1 MLQHLALF
9 HGEALPAHALAL
21 LQNAF
26 ECSHELIGD
35 NVRWPLARVLALSR
49 ANQLRIMQ
57 VIIAAVYIIYCIFHR
72 SLQVKMIFAAQPL
85 MQVVGAVTCLA
96 SLLQHAETD
105 CCSVLCDA
113 YPRMQVILVLK
124 FFLLRI
130 GHFTVS
136 FLSQQE
142 ARSSLLWALIHGLRS
157 GRMKGISVEL
167 ILAAIA
173 RSHAMAAGM
182 SASQQWF
189 VQRCEASFTV
199 ITVPVLRY
207 LQAGLLPAEL
217 ALLIHRELPSDLSN
231 VRLNCTLPA
240 LMIQQQQ
247 LEQRVMEFGTLCG
260 YASEMLVCLA
270 LLHARD
276 TQQFSAACLHQA
288 YFTFG
293 SALKSALP
301 SSSPSSTASS
311 SSFFSIYSRFKGGGG
326 VLREGQGG
334 GVMCADDVVGL
345 YSMQLQV

>member
-1 MLQHLALF
+1 
-9 HGEALPAHALAL
+9 
-21 LQNAF
+21 
-26 ECSHELIGD
+26 
-35 NVRWPLARVLALSR
+35 
-49 ANQLRIMQ
+49 
-57 VIIAAVYIIYCIFHR
+57 
-72 SLQVKMIFAAQPL
+72 
-85 MQVVGAVTCLA
+85 
-96 SLLQHAETD
+96 
-105 CCSVLCDA
+105 
-113 YPRMQVILVLK
+113 
-124 FFLLRI
+124 
-130 GHFTVS
+130 
-136 FLSQQE
+136 
-142 ARSSLLWALIHGLRS
+142 
-157 GRMKGISVEL
+157 MKSISVEL

-173 RSHAMAAGM
+173 RSHAMAAGLT
-182 SASQQWF
+182 ASQQWF
-189 VQRCEASFTV
+189 VQRCEAAFTV

-293 SALKSALP
+293 SALKSA
-301 SSSPSSTASS
+301 SSSSSSSAASS
-311 SSFFSIYSRFKGGGG
+311 PSFFSINSRFRRGGG
-326 VLREGQGG
+326 VLRDGQGG
-334 GVMCADDVVGL
+334 GVMCADDIVGL

>member
-1 MLQHLALF
+1 
-9 HGEALPAHALAL
+9 
-21 LQNAF
+21 
-26 ECSHELIGD
+26 
-35 NVRWPLARVLALSR
+35 
-49 ANQLRIMQ
+49 
-57 VIIAAVYIIYCIFHR
+57 
-72 SLQVKMIFAAQPL
+72 
-85 MQVVGAVTCLA
+85 
-96 SLLQHAETD
+96 
-105 CCSVLCDA
+105 
-113 YPRMQVILVLK
+113 
-124 FFLLRI
+124 
-130 GHFTVS
+130 
-136 FLSQQE
+136 
-142 ARSSLLWALIHGLRS
+142 LLWALLHALRS
-157 GRMKGISVEL
+157 GRIKGISVEL

-207 LQAGLLPAEL
+207 AQAGLLPAEL
-217 ALLIHRELPSDLSN
+217 ALLIHRELPSYLSN

-240 LMIQQQQ
+240 LMVQQQQ
-247 LEQRVMEFGTLCG
+247 LEQRVMEFATLC
-260 YASEMLVCLA
+260 AFAAEMLVCLA

-301 SSSPSSTASS
+301 SSSPSSAASR
-311 SSFFSIYSRFKGGGG
+311 SSFFLIYSRFRGGGG